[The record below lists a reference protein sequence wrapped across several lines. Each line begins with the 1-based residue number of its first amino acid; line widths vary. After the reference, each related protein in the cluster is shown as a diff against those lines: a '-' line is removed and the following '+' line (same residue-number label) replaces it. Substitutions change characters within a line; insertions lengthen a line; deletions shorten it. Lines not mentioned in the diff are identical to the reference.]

1 VGGKVAV
8 GGGKVAVAVGGGR
21 VAVAVGVS
29 LGAAVHVGDAVSE
42 GVDVPVGA
50 AVQVGDAV
58 AESGAAGGASG
69 WQALAKRASNAAS
82 RQSAKDW
89 RARDWRAN
97 LGRATQWVF
106 GEGPAMARSVS
117 CGSMG

>member
-1 VGGKVAV
+1 M
-8 GGGKVAVAVGGGR
+8 AVGGGR

-29 LGAAVHVGDAVSE
+29 LGAAVQVGDAVSE
-42 GVDVPVGA
+42 GVAVPVGA
-50 AVQVGDAV
+50 AVQVGVAV

-82 RQSAKDW
+82 RQS
-89 RARDWRAN
+89 ARDWRAN